1 MTHNHMEIEMT
12 NTNIKRIFS
21 LAVAAVLVAI
31 AVPAAA
37 QSEARTT
44 RKQIKAQLGFV
55 PSFFDQMPDEALTAA
70 WEYLGGLEMNTETA
84 LPNKVKDLIT
94 VAVASQVPCEYC
106 VYAGTK
112 FASANGA
119 TKGQV
124 KEAVVLASLT
134 RHWSTI
140 LQGLDYS
147 YATFKKE
154 IDRAFSYAAEH
165 HGEDKP
171 RTIRTTADAY
181 ADIKA
186 SFGFVPGFLRRFPKS
201 AVAPMWKQLKNVQ
214 FAPDTNIEPKYKEL
228 IGLAVAAQIPCRYC
242 VYSHT
247 KAAKLYGAT
256 DAEIEE
262 AVAMAGSVR
271 FWSTYLHGSL
281 IDNKTFR
288 KDIDRLTKP
297 AKSARK

>member
-1 MTHNHMEIEMT
+1 MN
-12 NTNIKRIFS
+12 NISRRFLT
-21 LAVAAVLVAI
+21 LAITVTLAAI

-37 QSEARTT
+37 QSAKSEAKTT

-55 PSFFDQMPDEALTAA
+55 PTFLDQMPDVAVTAA

-84 LPNKVKDLIT
+84 LPNKVKDMIT
-94 VAVASQVPCEYC
+94 LAVASQVPCEYC
-106 VYAGTK
+106 VYAGTE
-112 FASANGA
+112 FATANGA
-119 TKGQV
+119 TKGQI
-124 KEAVVLASLT
+124 KEAVVIASLT

-140 LQGLDYS
+140 LNGLDYS
-147 YATFKKE
+147 YPTFKKE
-154 IDRAFSYAAEH
+154 IDRAFRYAAKH
-165 HGEDKP
+165 HGEVKP
-171 RTIRTTADAY
+171 RAIRTAADAY

-186 SFGFVPGFLRRFPKS
+186 SFGFVPGFLRKFPKS

-214 FAPDTNIEPKYKEL
+214 FASDTNIEPKYKEL

-247 KAAKLYGAT
+247 KTAKLYGAT

-271 FWSTYLHGSL
+271 FWSTYMHGAQ
-281 IDNKTFR
+281 IDKRTFC
-288 KDIDRLTKP
+288 KEIDRLTKP